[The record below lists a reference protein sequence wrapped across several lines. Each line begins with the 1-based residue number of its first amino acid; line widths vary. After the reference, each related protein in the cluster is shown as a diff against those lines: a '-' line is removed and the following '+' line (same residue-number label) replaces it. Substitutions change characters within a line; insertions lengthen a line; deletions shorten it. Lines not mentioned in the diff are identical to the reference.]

1 MKQLLLIGV
10 LAISAIVVLIACG
23 GGTNV
28 NVNTSNYNSNYNSN
42 SNSNGSYIGNA
53 ANTVS
58 NAASSMMTASPESFA
73 KDAAQGGMAEVKM
86 GQLAAKNAKDPEIRK
101 FGQMMVTD
109 HGKAGDELKA
119 LATKKNYQLPSDI
132 GSHQS
137 TYDKL
142 SKLTGA
148 DFDKQYVDEMVSD
161 HESDLK
167 DFQRQAD
174 NGSDPD
180 VKAFAAKVVP
190 VIQKHLDAIK
200 AIQAKM
206 NGSGGSS
213 TSNSNSMSNTK
224 MSNANTKKK

>member
-1 MKQLLLIGV
+1 MMKQLLLIGA
-10 LAISAIVVLIACG
+10 LTIAAIVVLIACG
-23 GGTNV
+23 GGNTNV
-28 NVNTSNYNSNYNSN
+28 SVNSNSNYNSNSN

-73 KDAAQGGMAEVKM
+73 KAAAQGGMAEVKM
-86 GQLAAKNAKDPEIRK
+86 GQLAAKNAKDPEIKK

-109 HGKAGDELKA
+109 HTKAGDELKA
-119 LATKKNYQLPSDI
+119 LAQKKNYQLPTDI

-148 DFDKQYVDEMVSD
+148 DFDKEYVDEMVSD

-167 DFQRQAD
+167 EFQRQAD
-174 NGSDPD
+174 NGSDPEL
-180 VKAFAAKVVP
+180 KAFAAKVVTM
-190 VIQKHLDAIK
+190 IQKHLEAIK
-200 AIQAKM
+200 ALQAKM
-206 NGSGGSS
+206 NGGGTSAANSS
-213 TSNSNSMSNTK
+213 N
-224 MSNANTKKK
+224 NANTAKKK